1 MMKNANHIV
10 VITGAGIS
18 TSAGIPDF
26 RGPNGIWTIE
36 KRAQLRKLERKK
48 KRTTK
53 TKEASSYSKNNKEYL
68 MNDDEKKLDCEDR
81 DEKIVGR
88 KRRRRADEHSEP
100 QKASSTPP
108 AAAAKPQISFESA
121 RPTYT
126 HRAITM
132 LATKGVLKYCVTQ
145 NVDGLHRRSGL
156 PRSKHSILHGCI
168 FTEKCEKCE
177 MEYFREYEVGGLS
190 FQKTGR
196 QCTDGDCAGDLRDTT
211 LDWDDELPEK
221 DWSIS
226 QEEFTK
232 SDLCITLGTS
242 LRIEPAG
249 SLPTLATK
257 FVIVNKQITPY
268 DNDAELCIRGSV
280 DDVLRK
286 ICCGLNLHLSEDSSE
301 VTDLSK

>member
-26 RGPNGIWTIE
+26 RGPNGIWTTE
-36 KRAQLRKLERKK
+36 KRARRKLERKK
-48 KRTTK
+48 KQI
-53 TKEASSYSKNNKEYL
+53 TKEASSYSTN
-68 MNDDEKKLDCEDR
+68 DEKEFECDER

-88 KRRRRADEHSEP
+88 KRRRTDENSDTQEV
-100 QKASSTPP
+100 SSQP
-108 AAAAKPQISFESA
+108 AAKPRISFESA
-121 RPTYT
+121 RPTFT

-280 DDVLRK
+280 DDVLQK